1 MRVRLDEKHTLCS
14 DEHCCWIT
22 QAVTPEGRKPYE
34 KRVSGYVPTF
44 QMAVESYVN
53 KKINSSEAKEISQ
66 LASEVLALVQEVRQ
80 WEPERAGRPG
90 QPWDGKDT

>member
-14 DEHCCWIT
+14 EEQCCWIMRT
-22 QAVTPEGRKPYE
+22 VTPKDKKPYE

-53 KKINSSEAKEISQ
+53 KKINSSKAEEISQ
-66 LASEVLALVQEVRQ
+66 LADEIDALVQEVRA
-80 WEPERAGRPG
+80 WKGIS
-90 QPWDGKDT
+90 K